1 VKILLATGLVVAL
14 AAIAGVAASAAGPPP
29 CFGAAS
35 RDPKHPCSN
44 PALAL
49 AVTPLPDQVNQ
60 EPGVG
65 CKTVTKDDEPGVC
78 AFGAPKSK
86 AKRTFALIGDSHV
99 YHWRATLDV
108 IGRLKKWRGLSIMQ
122 GGCYFSE
129 AARSFGAGAKGPCT
143 EWYESVLVY
152 LAHHPEVST
161 IFVTQNAGTP
171 VTPKP
176 GKTSQ
181 QTKVAGFQSTWRKH
195 LPKTIKHIVVIRDNP
210 KSTPDAINCVKDAIA
225 AGITTPPGPACA
237 IAHRDG
243 VLRDAAATAAKR
255 LHSSRYQTIDL
266 THYFCSSQKCFPV
279 IAGVLV
285 NRDSFGHI
293 TLTFARTL
301 VPYFLRKL
309 RVLMTRW

>member
-1 VKILLATGLVVAL
+1 MKILLTTGVVLML
-14 AAIAGVAASAAGPPP
+14 AALAGVASSAAGPPP

-35 RDPKHPCSN
+35 RDPKHPCAN
-44 PALAL
+44 PELAL
-49 AVTPLPDQVNQ
+49 QVIPRPDQIDQ
-60 EPGVG
+60 EPGVS
-65 CKTVTKDDEPGVC
+65 CKQINKADEPAVC
-78 AFGAPKSK
+78 EFGAARSK

-108 IGRLKKWRGLSIMQ
+108 IGNVKRWRGLSIMQ

-129 AARSFGAGAKGPCT
+129 AAGPCV
-143 EWYESVLVY
+143 EWYESVLLY
-152 LAHHPEVST
+152 LRRHPEVST

-171 VTPKP
+171 VQPRP
-176 GKTSQ
+176 GETAQ
-181 QTKVAGFQSTWRKH
+181 QTKIAAFQRTWTTR
-195 LPKTIKHIVVIRDNP
+195 LPKTIRHVVVIRDNP
-210 KSTPDAINCVKDAIA
+210 KSTPDAINCVKDAVA
-225 AGITTPPGPACA
+225 AGVTTPPGPACA
-237 IAHRDG
+237 IARKDGLFRDG
-243 VLRDAAATAAKR
+243 AATAAKR

-266 THYFCSSQKCFPV
+266 THFFCSSTQCFPV

-309 RVLMTRW
+309 RVLMRRW